1 MNFSGNSNTLRTV
14 RRNGQTCVYTHAQ
27 SQKKKEKKR
36 GQNITINVRILSKIN
51 GGR

>member
-1 MNFSGNSNTLRTV
+1 MNFSGNSNTLRTTM
-14 RRNGQTCVYTHAQ
+14 RRNGQTCVRARTEA
-27 SQKKKEKKR
+27 KKKEKRR